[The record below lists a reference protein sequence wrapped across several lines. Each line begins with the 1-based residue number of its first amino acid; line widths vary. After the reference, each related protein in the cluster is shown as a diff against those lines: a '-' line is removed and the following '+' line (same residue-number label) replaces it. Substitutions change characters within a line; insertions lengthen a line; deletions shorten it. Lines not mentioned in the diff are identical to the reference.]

1 MTIRFSRP
9 SEEVLRSL
17 LDAGRSDSLTYA
29 PIGMSADARPPKGYR
44 LERQSRSLGRGD
56 RVFESA
62 VSALKQWRVH
72 EGAGLIV
79 LAEGLPV
86 AGSVVAMAA
95 PIPLGFID
103 VVCQVVH
110 VVNRPDRF
118 GFAYGTLSVHPE
130 QGEESFSVV
139 RGPDGEVTF
148 EIVAVSR
155 PRHPLARAC
164 PPFARRLQ
172 RAATT
177 RYLDAMQAD
186 VAK

>member
-1 MTIRFSRP
+1 MPDHRRAIDS
-9 SEEVLRSL
+9 
-17 LDAGRSDSLTYA
+17 SDSRA
-29 PIGMSADARPPKGYR
+29 CSV
-44 LERQSRSLGRGD
+44 SGD
-56 RVFESA
+56 RVFDSA
-62 VSALKQWRVH
+62 VTALKHWTVH

-79 LAEGLPV
+79 LAEGPPV

-110 VVNRPDRF
+110 VVNRPDRY
-118 GFAYGTLSVHPE
+118 GFAYGTLSVHPA
-130 QGEESFSVV
+130 QGEESLSVV
-139 RGPDGEVTF
+139 RGPDDDVTF

-155 PRHPLARAC
+155 PRHVLARAC
-164 PPFARRLQ
+164 PPIARRLQ

-177 RYLDAMQAD
+177 RYFDAMQAE